1 MSSEKGFLL
10 LEHHLLF
17 VALLSYP
24 IALFFPIYSN
34 EIGGKWRK
42 APSSDQVQNSKRK
55 KMRKT
60 ERTTERDSNRYSPT
74 PTPDHSSVRTIT
86 EGTPSIADEHR
97 TFSPN
102 IPNIFYR
109 TKNLDERYNEEILE
123 SNQTVSLKQI
133 HG

>member
-97 TFSPN
+97 TYFHRT
-102 IPNIFYR
+102 YR
-109 TKNLDERYNEEILE
+109 TYFIEQKI
-123 SNQTVSLKQI
+123 
-133 HG
+133 